1 MKVTANGKTFTFPE
15 GTSTE
20 DIGSAIDEYF
30 AGQSTTAEQTGQDTQ
45 AAEQQVDSIS
55 QQPKPMQPQ
64 GKGFFSNLGNSA
76 VDVGK
81 GIAQAGAGVL
91 NIPAEMADAVS
102 SAGVWALNKM
112 GIGDGT
118 YQPAPRVTLPDSM
131 KPKTIGGQITGEVLP
146 YLLPT
151 GLESAAVKGAGF
163 AERTGAKAA
172 QMLAEGAPWA
182 LTQSG
187 KAAFSEKATKM
198 LAENVPGALAQS
210 SGEGQQDDLA
220 KNLAIGTAGSG
231 VAHAASAVAGKVAGP
246 IVKSAREWLS
256 PTQKVVSDADAAAR
270 FGESIT
276 SHGAQESAAASVGRA
291 AERAD
296 YDKLAAEIKPDE
308 SILKAARDLDME
320 DALLPSHYSRSQ
332 TYRAVEQA
340 VKSVP
345 SSQLRAKEYETINQL
360 AQKADDMIG
369 LAGGTTN
376 KVGLSEKFKSESQ
389 RMIDDL
395 TGKSD
400 AIYNEIGSSIPKST
414 KMSAGNTVSML
425 LEKAKSVGG
434 VENLSS
440 AEKRV
445 LNAFQEKSEYA
456 PNALMQRSWQTTK
469 QPTYGYVDNVRKQIG
484 AAINKNQG
492 PFKDQTTA
500 ELKQLYAS
508 ITNDQE
514 KVAQHFGMGDKWG
527 VAKGLVSQRKQLED
541 HMVSALGKDL
551 SGTFTNKMSPAIQNL
566 RKGNVQAFDKLLAA
580 TPQHM
585 RQEVVA
591 SALNDVFTL
600 GSRKEKQLNIPGF
613 VDWYEG
619 ARRSGALN
627 RVMQNLP
634 KDARKNI
641 SNIYKISS
649 GIRRANEES
658 IKTGAL
664 VVAMDSMN
672 HIVKNL
678 YGAAAKGA
686 AVAGSGLG
694 ALVGGGPIGAIVGA
708 AAGGALGHAAS
719 SSLSR
724 PARSLAA
731 DALLSSPRFQEALIK
746 ANTRNQ
752 ANLNRI
758 ISNTPEWKRFAA
770 HLSTDEAREVGRLGI
785 LGAITSL
792 RNDSSEE

>member
-30 AGQSTTAEQTGQDTQ
+30 AGQPMQHVQQGTSTAQESNPQQQDPFPPQ
-45 AAEQQVDSIS
+45 QQV
-55 QQPKPMQPQ
+55 
-64 GKGFFSNLGNSA
+64 GFMSDLGNA
-76 VDVGK
+76 AIDVGK
-81 GIAQAGAGVL
+81 GVAQAGAGVL

-118 YQPAPRVTLPDSM
+118 YQPAPRLTLPDSM
-131 KPKTIGGQITGEVLP
+131 KPKTTGGQITGEVLP

-151 GLESAAVKGAGF
+151 GLESAAVKGAGL
-163 AERTGAKAA
+163 AERVGTKAS
-172 QMLAEGAPWA
+172 Q
-182 LTQSG
+182 
-187 KAAFSEKATKM
+187 M

-210 SGEGQQDDLA
+210 SGEGQQGDLA

-231 VAHAASAVAGKVAGP
+231 AAHAASAVAGKVAGKIAAP

-256 PTQKVVSDADAAAR
+256 PSQKAAADKVVLDADTAAR
-270 FGESIT
+270 AGESLT
-276 SHGAQESAAASVGRA
+276 SQGAQESAAASIGKA
-291 AERAD
+291 AERGD
-296 YDKLAAEIKPDE
+296 YDKLAAEIKPDD

-389 RMIDDL
+389 RVIDDL
-395 TGKSD
+395 AGKSD

-414 KMSAGNTVSML
+414 KMSAENTVSML
-425 LEKAKSVGG
+425 LAKAKSVGG
-434 VENLSS
+434 VEHLSS

-445 LNAFQEKSEYA
+445 LNAFQEKSEYV
-456 PNALMQRSWQTTK
+456 PNALMQRSWQPTK

-514 KVAQHFGMGDKWG
+514 KVAQQFGMGDKWG

-541 HMVSALGKDL
+541 HMVYALGKDL

-566 RKGNVQAFDKLLAA
+566 RKGNVQAFDKLLDA
-580 TPQHM
+580 TPKHM

-591 SALNDVFTL
+591 SALNDAFTL

-641 SNIYKISS
+641 SNLYKISS

-658 IKTGAL
+658 ISTGKL
-664 VVAMDSMN
+664 VTAMDSMN
-672 HIVKNL
+672 HVVKNL
-678 YGAAAKGA
+678 YGATEKGA
-686 AVAGSGLG
+686 AVAGSGIG
-694 ALVGGGPIGAIVGA
+694 AIIGGGPIGAIVGA
-708 AAGGALGHAAS
+708 TAGGALGHAAS
-719 SSLSR
+719 AAFNK

-731 DALLSSPRFQEALIK
+731 DALLASPRFQDAIIK

-758 ISNTPEWKRFAA
+758 ISNTPEWKRFSS
-770 HLSTDEAREVGRLGI
+770 HLSTEEGREISRLGI

-792 RNDSSEE
+792 RSDSSEE

>member
-1 MKVTANGKTFTFPE
+1 MKVTANGKTFTFPD

-20 DIGSAIDEYF
+20 DIGDAIDEYF
-30 AGQSTTAEQTGQDTQ
+30 AGQSMPVAQDQ
-45 AAEQQVDSIS
+45 QSEAA
-55 QQPKPMQPQ
+55 QQPVQQQTQQPQ
-64 GKGFFSNLGNSA
+64 QGRQQEQGFMSDLGDA
-76 VDVGK
+76 ALDVGK
-81 GIAQAGAGVL
+81 GITQAGVGIL
-91 NIPAEMADAVS
+91 NIPSEMADAVS

-118 YQPAPRVTLPDSM
+118 YQPAPRLTLPDSM
-131 KPKTIGGQITGEVLP
+131 KPKTTGGQITGEVLP

-163 AERTGAKAA
+163 AERAGTKVS
-172 QMLAEGAPWA
+172 QMLAENA
-182 LTQSG
+182 
-187 KAAFSEKATKM
+187 
-198 LAENVPGALAQS
+198 PGALAQS
-210 SGEGQQDDLA
+210 SGEGQQEELA

-231 VAHAASAVAGKVAGP
+231 VAHVASAVAGKVAGP

-270 FGESIT
+270 IGESLT
-276 SHGAQESAAASVGRA
+276 SQGAQESAAASVGKA

-296 YDKLAAEIKPDE
+296 YEKLAAEIKPDE

-345 SSQLRAKEYETINQL
+345 ASQLRAKEYETINKL

-395 TGKSD
+395 AGKSD

-414 KMSAGNTVSML
+414 KMSAENTVSML
-425 LEKAKSVGG
+425 LAKAKSVGG
-434 VENLSS
+434 VEHLSS
-440 AEKRV
+440 AEKKV

-456 PNALMQRSWQTTK
+456 PNALMQRSWQPTR

-508 ITNDQE
+508 ITSDQE
-514 KVAQHFGMGDKWG
+514 KVAQRFGMGDKWD

-580 TPQHM
+580 TPKHM

-591 SALNDVFTL
+591 SALNDAFTL

-634 KDARKNI
+634 KEVRKNI
-641 SNIYKISS
+641 SNIYKLSS

-658 IKTGAL
+658 ISTGRL
-664 VVAMDSMN
+664 VSAMDSMN
-672 HIVKNL
+672 HVVKNL
-678 YGAAAKGA
+678 YGATSKGA
-686 AVAGSGLG
+686 AVAGSGIG
-694 ALVGGGPIGAIVGA
+694 ALIGGGPIGAIAGA

-719 SSLSR
+719 SAFNRL
-724 PARSLAA
+724 ARSLAA
-731 DALLSSPRFQEALIK
+731 DALLASPRFQEAIIK

-770 HLSTDEAREVGRLGI
+770 HLSTEEGREVGRLGI

-792 RNDSSEE
+792 RSNSSEE